1 MLLSGSPLQAK
12 KVFVVQGP
20 YRSVRTSMRRRGWVE
35 QMYKGPYGDVVDT
48 SSNITKSPVKK
59 NNKSKVDSK

>member
-35 QMYKGPYGDVVDT
+35 QMYKGPYGDVDT
-48 SSNITKSPVKK
+48 STKSPVKK

>member
-1 MLLSGSPLQAK
+1 MLNFLFLQAK

-20 YRSVRTSMRRRGWVE
+20 YRSVRSSLRRRGWVE
-35 QMYKGPYGDVVDT
+35 QMYKGPYGGADT
-48 SSNITKSPVKK
+48 SNNITKSPAKK

>member
-1 MLLSGSPLQAK
+1 M
-12 KVFVVQGP
+12 FVVQGP

-35 QMYKGPYGDVVDT
+35 QMYKGPYGDVDT
-48 SSNITKSPVKK
+48 SNNITKSPVKK